1 MDAGCKFFAGYPITP
16 ASGIFKSMID
26 RLPSRGG
33 VSINAPDEISAI
45 AYCIGASMR
54 GFKAMTATS
63 GPGWALMIESAQYAL
78 MTETP
83 LVVALVQRL
92 GPSTGGATQ
101 GAQGDVLLAEFAT
114 SGGYTIP
121 ILCPSDA
128 RECYDLTVLAFTWSE
143 LLRTPV
149 ILLTDKEVAMT
160 TEGVDYARLP
170 KITAQERSTNFDFND
185 FGDFQKHKRKG
196 TYYFEQPQEIP
207 AFAPVGGER
216 KVTATGSAHDK
227 LGKLQKNSPETLE
240 VLRHLEEKLYW
251 RLDDLSVV
259 KADLDRNATTLVISY
274 GITARTAR
282 EAVKQARLRAETP
295 VRRTSSLAGGHSGLP
310 ASQNPR
316 RQAGVQARAI
326 KEHVSFLN
334 IQSLFPIPA
343 KRITQALKGIRRVVI
358 AEENMKGLYASVIR
372 HLIPPDIEIRTVN
385 KIGSMITPQEILT
398 AICESE

>member
-26 RLPSRGG
+26 WLPSRGG

-63 GPGWALMIESAQYAL
+63 GPGWALMIESVQYAL
-78 MTETP
+78 MTEMP

-128 RECYDLTVLAFTWSE
+128 RECYDMTVLAFTWSE

-207 AFAPVGGER
+207 AFSPVGGER

-251 RLDDLSVV
+251 RLDDLSAV
-259 KADLDRNATTLVISY
+259 KADLDPNAKTLVISY
-274 GITARTAR
+274 GITGRTAQ
-282 EAVKQARLRAETP
+282 EAVERARAQGE
-295 VRRTSSLAGGHSGLP
+295 RTS
-310 ASQNPR
+310 
-316 RQAGVQARAI
+316 
-326 KEHVSFLN
+326 FMN
-334 IQSLFPIPA
+334 ILSLFPIPA
-343 KRITQALKGIRRVVI
+343 KRITQALKGVRRVVI

-372 HLIPPDIEIRTVN
+372 HLIPPDIAIRTVN
-385 KIGSMITPQEILT
+385 KIGSMITPQQILT
-398 AICESE
+398 AICESK